1 MILVKGAF
9 NDSYLV
15 KIIGLENGRGDDTDT
30 GGGLDLDIDAAEE
43 DVLAS
48 ADSGSLGLGADGEN
62 SAVAAVLEAGAGKRI
77 EVTA

>member
-1 MILVKGAF
+1 MIGKGAL

-30 GGGLDLDIDAAEE
+30 GSGLDLDIDAAEE

-48 ADSGSLGLGADGEN
+48 ADGGSLSLGADGEN
-62 SAVAAVLEAGAGKRI
+62 SAVAVVLEGGAGKRI